1 MVPDPCDIYVDD
13 VILKGSKIRDETF
26 VRDGIRQ
33 FMFDH
38 IMDIDRILAK
48 LDFANFTLNG
58 YKAFFCVPEVTILS
72 YVCNQDGR

>member
-1 MVPDPCDIYVDD
+1 
-13 VILKGSKIRDETF
+13 
-26 VRDGIRQ
+26 IRQ

-72 YVCNQDGR
+72 YVCNQDGRTMDTLKIEKVVNWPTP